1 MEQRNVI
8 ASDFRGGRC
17 EEGNT
22 RHPSERNSA
31 ATKESILEV
40 LALVL
45 LGRME
50 NLSWFALKVVLFF
63 ASVVFDVNLAL

>member
-1 MEQRNVI
+1 MSLL
-8 ASDFRGGRC
+8 ATF
-17 EEGNT
+17 EEEDVKRGNT

-40 LALVL
+40 LVSVL